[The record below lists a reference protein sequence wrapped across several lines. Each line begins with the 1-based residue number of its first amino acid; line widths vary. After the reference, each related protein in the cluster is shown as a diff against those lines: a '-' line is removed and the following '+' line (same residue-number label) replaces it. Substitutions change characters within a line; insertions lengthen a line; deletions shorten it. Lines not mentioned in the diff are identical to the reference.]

1 MLNKNLKVMKTRIF
15 TLSLM
20 LMAVVLFSCKKDKEE
35 SASQQEVSFQANQ
48 IIPEG
53 GLKSTADFDIECS
66 TTEPS
71 NAHIVIEGVVYD
83 PSVYRVDGVLYT
95 QAIKLTPGDYTV
107 TQFFLYKDLGTPG
120 YDAAD
125 LIVMATPETGSPY
138 AAYTTPDLPYD
149 FTVSA
154 FAKTQVSTQVL
165 CFEPEAYSD
174 FGFGWFTIGEVIL
187 REACFFGDICI
198 ANPALYA
205 GSIYAANGVNVDE
218 VAVTQV
224 IVKRNDVEVPN
235 SPFNNV
241 ATYGAAAPLCVQY
254 PDYVGQLDNF
264 TFELQVWVPSTVA
277 GTFAWQTYATLTT
290 TDAVAIPGTGAQGVF
305 DYAIGTC
312 SPNSTNIYQWLAA
325 PPTPP
330 QTSNWAPFY
339 IRNNAGTIAAPW
351 DTDMNVTENAAGDGF
366 SAATPRSGQK
376 VGYGTNQFDGVK
388 VNSINSLNYQTITL
402 PAPGVR
408 AYINM
413 WVTDGSHYA
422 IISSENEYLGTN
434 FLTRQEWKVFETDFT
449 NLNWLFESGTGAR
462 DGGQYLTRN
471 GIKVSLADFGNNIV
485 LVDPGTYPSP
495 PVGTG
500 APRAGYGLQLI
511 FGDTQA
517 NFTNGSFSMDQ
528 LNITVNNVIYTA
540 TN

>member
-1 MLNKNLKVMKTRIF
+1 MKTRIF

-20 LMAVVLFSCKKDKEE
+20 LMAVVLFSCKKDKQE

-48 IIPEG
+48 IIPDG
-53 GLKSTADFDIECS
+53 GLKSTSAFDVECS

-71 NAHIVIEGVVYD
+71 NAHIVIGGVSYD
-83 PSVYRVDGVLYT
+83 PGVYRVDGILYT
-95 QAIKLTPGDYTV
+95 QAIKLDAGSYTV
-107 TQFFLYKDLGTPG
+107 TEFFLYKDLGPAG
-120 YDAAD
+120 YDALD
-125 LIVMATPETGSPY
+125 EIVMATPEAGSPY
-138 AAYTTPDLPYD
+138 AVYTTPDLPHN
-149 FTVSA
+149 FAVSA
-154 FAKTQVSTQVL
+154 FAKTQVPMQVL
-165 CFEPEAYSD
+165 CFAPEVYTD

-198 ANPALYA
+198 TNPALYA
-205 GSIYAANGVNVDE
+205 NSLYATNGVNVDE

-224 IVKRNDVEVPN
+224 IVKRNGVEVPS

-241 ATYGAAAPLCVQY
+241 ATYAAGAPLCVQY
-254 PDYVGQLDNF
+254 PDYVGQVDNF
-264 TFELQVWVPSTVA
+264 TFELQVWVPSAVA
-277 GTFAWQTYATLTT
+277 GIFAWQTYATLTAV
-290 TDAVAIPGTGAQGVF
+290 DAVPITGIGTQGVF

-312 SPNSTNIYQWLAA
+312 SPNSTNVYSWLT
-325 PPTPP
+325 PPPAPP

-351 DTDMNVTENAAGDGF
+351 DTDMNITENAAGDGF

-449 NLNWLFESGTGAR
+449 NLNWLFEGGTGGR
-462 DGGQYLTRN
+462 DGAQYLTRN

-485 LVDPGTYPSP
+485 LNDLGTYPSP

-517 NFTNGSFSMDQ
+517 NFVGSFSMDQ